1 MLKHLTNEQLKNYHI
16 LFKNVGKRAID
27 TKING
32 YDTKFLYHVVRL
44 LSECEQILVEH
55 DIDLQKNNEQL
66 KSIRRGEWTLK
77 QAKEYFEN
85 KEKQLEEMYG
95 KSTLQY
101 KPEEDKIKKLLLECL
116 EMHYGSLEKAV
127 YVAPDIE
134 ADIKRVLDILNKYQ

>member
-1 MLKHLTNEQLKNYHI
+1 MRLSLDKTNDKLVNVNSQLTERNRE
-16 LFKNVGKRAID
+16 
-27 TKING
+27 
-32 YDTKFLYHVVRL
+32 
-44 LSECEQILVEH
+44 
-55 DIDLQKNNEQL
+55 
-66 KSIRRGEWTLK
+66 
-77 QAKEYFEN
+77 FEE

-116 EMHYGSLEKAV
+116 EMHYGSLEKTV